1 LQIHHRCEELP
12 LELLSEAA
20 VTEYLA
26 ARFPGHSFPAN
37 LPALIYR
44 QTEGNPLFIVT
55 LVDYLVGNSLLR
67 EATESHTWQLKVTL
81 DQVSSAVPRSLQKII
96 EGQFERLTADE
107 RAWLNVASVAG
118 SEFTAFAVAGGGM
131 DQANVEDCCDGLAQR
146 QLLLRNVGLVQLPDG
161 SVSSVYQFIHSLYRE
176 VLYRECS
183 QASKVRFHQRIGQ
196 ALEELWN
203 GDRADIASEL
213 ARHFQEGRD
222 YVRAVQYL
230 RLAAENAAQ
239 RCAYREA
246 VAILETAL
254 EAAARMPEAIRREA
268 ELGVL
273 EQLAAIHA
281 NLGDQSK
288 ALDETRLERA
298 ATLGRAEAQTRPA
311 FLCRAW

>member
-1 LQIHHRCEELP
+1 
-12 LELLSEAA
+12 
-20 VTEYLA
+20 
-26 ARFPGHSFPAN
+26 
-37 LPALIYR
+37 
-44 QTEGNPLFIVT
+44 
-55 LVDYLVGNSLLR
+55 
-67 EATESHTWQLKVTL
+67 
-81 DQVSSAVPRSLQKII
+81 
-96 EGQFERLTADE
+96 
-107 RAWLNVASVAG
+107 
-118 SEFTAFAVAGGGM
+118 
-131 DQANVEDCCDGLAQR
+131 
-146 QLLLRNVGLVQLPDG
+146 VQLPDG

-196 ALEELWN
+196 ALEQLWN
-203 GDRADIASEL
+203 GDSADIASEL

-254 EAAARMPEAIRREA
+254 EAASRLPEATRREA

-281 NLGDQSK
+281 NLGDQAK
-288 ALDETRLERA
+288 ALDETTLERA
-298 ATLGRAEAQTRPA
+298 AVMGRAEVQTRPA
-311 FLCRAW
+311 ISLSSVVKWLDGPRPVELAGAPR